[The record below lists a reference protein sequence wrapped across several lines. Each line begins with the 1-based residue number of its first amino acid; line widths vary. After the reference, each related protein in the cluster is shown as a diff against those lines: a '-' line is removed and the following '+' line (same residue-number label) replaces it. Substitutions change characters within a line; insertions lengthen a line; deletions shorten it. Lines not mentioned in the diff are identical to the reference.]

1 MSSSPGLVM
10 DLDEAEWRNLYGE
23 LLEEQGSGGGVGGGG
38 GGGGEGIEMVET
50 ALLSTRDPVAGS
62 KSFKRGDGLLDLKQF
77 KKYLEGEPGKGYCLK
92 TSRDLEVR

>member
-23 LLEEQGSGGGVGGGG
+23 LLEEQGSGGG
-38 GGGGEGIEMVET
+38 EGIEMVET

-62 KSFKRGDGLLDLKQF
+62 RSFKRGDGLLDLKQF

>member
-1 MSSSPGLVM
+1 M

-23 LLEEQGSGGGVGGGG
+23 LLEEQGSGGGGGGGGGGVGACG

-50 ALLSTRDPVAGS
+50 ALLSTRGPVAGS
-62 KSFKRGDGLLDLKQF
+62 RSFKRGDGLLDLKQL

>member
-23 LLEEQGSGGGVGGGG
+23 LLEEQDGCGGGGNVG

-62 KSFKRGDGLLDLKQF
+62 RSFKRGDGLLDLKQF

>member
-23 LLEEQGSGGGVGGGG
+23 LLEEQDGVGAVGGGG

-50 ALLSTRDPVAGS
+50 ALLSTRGPVAGS
-62 KSFKRGDGLLDLKQF
+62 RSFKRGDGLLDLKRF
-77 KKYLEGEPGKGYCLK
+77 KKYLEGKPGKRYCLK

>member
-23 LLEEQGSGGGVGGGG
+23 LLEEQCSGGGGGGVGGGVG
-38 GGGGEGIEMVET
+38 NEMVET
-50 ALLSTRDPVAGS
+50 ALLSTRGLVAGS
-62 KSFKRGDGLLDLKQF
+62 RSFKRGDGLLDLKQF

>member
-1 MSSSPGLVM
+1 
-10 DLDEAEWRNLYGE
+10 
-23 LLEEQGSGGGVGGGG
+23 
-38 GGGGEGIEMVET
+38 MVET
-50 ALLSTRDPVAGS
+50 ALLSTRGPVAGS

>member
-23 LLEEQGSGGGVGGGG
+23 LLEEQDSGVGGAVGDV
-38 GGGGEGIEMVET
+38 GGEGIEMVET
-50 ALLSTRDPVAGS
+50 ALLSTRGPVAGS
-62 KSFKRGDGLLDLKQF
+62 RSFKRGDGLLDLKQF

>member
-23 LLEEQGSGGGVGGGG
+23 LLEEQDSGGGGAFGG

-50 ALLSTRDPVAGS
+50 ALLSTRGPVAGS

-77 KKYLEGEPGKGYCLK
+77 KKYLEREPGKGYCLK

>member
-23 LLEEQGSGGGVGGGG
+23 LLEEQGSGGGGAFGGGG
-38 GGGGEGIEMVET
+38 GGGIEMVET
-50 ALLSTRDPVAGS
+50 ALLSTRGSVAGS
-62 KSFKRGDGLLDLKQF
+62 RSFKRGDGLLDLKQL

>member
-23 LLEEQGSGGGVGGGG
+23 LLEQQGSGGGG

>member
-23 LLEEQGSGGGVGGGG
+23 LLEEQGSGAFGGHV
-38 GGGGEGIEMVET
+38 GGEGIEMVET
-50 ALLSTRDPVAGS
+50 ALLSIRGPVAGS
-62 KSFKRGDGLLDLKQF
+62 RSFKRGDGLLDLKQF

>member
-23 LLEEQGSGGGVGGGG
+23 LLEEQGSGGG

-50 ALLSTRDPVAGS
+50 ALLSTRGPVAGS
-62 KSFKRGDGLLDLKQF
+62 RSFKRGDGLLDLKQF
-77 KKYLEGEPGKGYCLK
+77 KKYLEGELGKGYCLK